1 MIQLRIK
8 EESDLYNPY
17 DPCKTK
23 VNEGVYRYLKS
34 YCSDTEVSE
43 HTFDTLQII
52 TDSPIDVD
60 RFQKTLQDAVN
71 RDLAEFDRQIDMNDK
86 RVIWE
91 IIVGVVFIALSI
103 MLTIYLD
110 KLLLTIV
117 SVFGTMAVRDAIQL
131 KTTINHNIK
140 HLKRQLDPIGDI
152 KLEVVQQS

>member
-1 MIQLRIK
+1 M
-8 EESDLYNPY
+8 
-17 DPCKTK
+17 
-23 VNEGVYRYLKS
+23 
-34 YCSDTEVSE
+34 
-43 HTFDTLQII
+43 
-52 TDSPIDVD
+52 D